1 GISMKN
7 LGSVIREV
15 RQSKALTLK
24 QVAGSELSVAFL
36 SKVER
41 GNSDIS
47 LNNFLIVLKALNI
60 SWDEFFYVARGYQ
73 VGNGLKFM
81 EKIKKY
87 MLEDN
92 VYGLQRLQS
101 IEATMCN
108 DDSNYHHFNVI
119 IIDLIISQI
128 QHTQFKKESV
138 TELQTYLLNVEN
150 WGIYE
155 LTLFN
160 NVMFCFPTPVLSLLL
175 DNAMKK
181 AIAYRHLPQ
190 YEELLMII
198 ICNNLEITLQQKNI
212 VQAEKIVAQST
223 EIYRNKR
230 ISLSN
235 MKFKFL
241 QGILMM
247 YTGDVDSGKKLVV
260 GVIEACYVL
269 GDDEQAYSFEKYLN
283 ESTNFE
289 I

>member
-1 GISMKN
+1 MKN

-73 VGNGLKFM
+73 GGNRLKFM

-101 IEATMCN
+101 LEAAACN
-108 DDSNYHHFNVI
+108 HDSNYHHFNVI

-128 QHTQFKKESV
+128 QHTQFKKEYV
-138 TELQTYLLNVEN
+138 IALQIYLLNVEN

-160 NVMFCFPTPVLSLLL
+160 NVMFCFPTPVLNLLL

-181 AIAYRHLPQ
+181 TIAYRHLPQ

-223 EIYRNKR
+223 EIYRDKR

>member
-1 GISMKN
+1 MKN
-7 LGSVIREV
+7 FGSVIREV
-15 RQSKALTLK
+15 RKSKALTLK

-47 LNNFLIVLKALNI
+47 LNNFLIVLKTLNI
-60 SWDEFFYVARGYQ
+60 SWDEFFYVAHGYQ
-73 VGNGLKFM
+73 GGSRLKFI
-81 EKIKKY
+81 ENVKKY
-87 MLEDN
+87 ILEDN

-101 IEATMCN
+101 IEAKTCN
-108 DDSNYHHFNVI
+108 HNSKYHHFNVI

-128 QHTQFKKESV
+128 QHKQFKKEYV

-160 NVMFCFPTPVLSLLL
+160 NVMFCFPTSVLRLLL
-175 DNAMKK
+175 DNATKK
-181 AIAYRHLPQ
+181 TIAYRHLPQ

-212 VQAEKIVAQST
+212 VRAEKIVAQFT
-223 EIYRNKR
+223 EIYRDKR

-247 YTGDVDSGKKLVV
+247 YTGNVDAGKKLVV
-260 GVIEACYVL
+260 GVIDACYVL
-269 GDDEQAYSFEKYLN
+269 GDDEQANSFEKYLN
-283 ESTNFE
+283 GSTNFE

>member
-1 GISMKN
+1 MKN

-15 RQSKALTLK
+15 RKSKALTLK

-41 GNSDIS
+41 GDSDIA
-47 LNNFLIVLKALNI
+47 LNNFLIVLKTLNI
-60 SWDEFFYVARGYQ
+60 SWDEFFYVANGYQ
-73 VGNGLKFM
+73 GGNRLKFI
-81 EKIKKY
+81 ENVKKY
-87 MLEDN
+87 ILEDN

-101 IEATMCN
+101 IEAKACN
-108 DDSNYHHFNVI
+108 HNSKYHHFNVI

-128 QHTQFKKESV
+128 QHKQFKKEYV

-160 NVMFCFPTPVLSLLL
+160 NVMFCFPTSVLSLLL
-175 DNAMKK
+175 NNATKK
-181 AIAYRHLPQ
+181 TIAYRHLPQ

-212 VQAEKIVAQST
+212 VRAEKIVAQSK
-223 EIYRNKR
+223 EIYRDKR

-247 YTGDVDSGKKLVV
+247 YTGNVDAGKKLVV
-260 GVIEACYVL
+260 GVIDACYVL
-269 GDDEQAYSFEKYLN
+269 GDDEQANSFVKYLN
-283 ESTNFE
+283 GSTNFE

>member
-1 GISMKN
+1 MKN

-15 RQSKALTLK
+15 RKSKALTLK

-47 LNNFLIVLKALNI
+47 LNNFLIVLKTLNI
-60 SWDEFFYVARGYQ
+60 SWDEFFYVAHGYQ
-73 VGNGLKFM
+73 GGNRLKFI
-81 EKIKKY
+81 ENVKKY
-87 MLEDN
+87 ILEDN

-101 IEATMCN
+101 IEAKTCN
-108 DDSNYHHFNVI
+108 HNSKYHHFNVI

-128 QHTQFKKESV
+128 QHKQFKKEYV

-160 NVMFCFPTPVLSLLL
+160 NVMFCFPTSVLSLLL
-175 DNAMKK
+175 DNATKK
-181 AIAYRHLPQ
+181 TIAYRHLPQ

-212 VQAEKIVAQST
+212 VRAEKIVAQST
-223 EIYRNKR
+223 EIYRDKR

-247 YTGDVDSGKKLVV
+247 YTGNVDAGKKLVV
-260 GVIEACYVL
+260 GVIDACYVL
-269 GDDEQAYSFEKYLN
+269 EDDEQANSFEKYLN

>member
-1 GISMKN
+1 MKN

-73 VGNGLKFM
+73 VGNRLKFM
-81 EKIKKY
+81 ERIKKY

-101 IEATMCN
+101 IEATTCN

-138 TELQTYLLNVEN
+138 IELQTYLLNVEN

-181 AIAYRHLPQ
+181 VIAYRHLPQ

-198 ICNNLEITLQQKNI
+198 ICNNLEITLQQKDI

>member
-1 GISMKN
+1 MKN
-7 LGSVIREV
+7 FGSVIREV
-15 RQSKALTLK
+15 RKSKALTLK

-47 LNNFLIVLKALNI
+47 LNNFLIVLKTLNI
-60 SWDEFFYVARGYQ
+60 SWDEFFYVAHGYQ
-73 VGNGLKFM
+73 GGSRLKFI
-81 EKIKKY
+81 ENVKKY
-87 MLEDN
+87 ILEDN

-101 IEATMCN
+101 IEAKTCN
-108 DDSNYHHFNVI
+108 HNSKYHHFNVI

-128 QHTQFKKESV
+128 QHKQFKKEYV

-160 NVMFCFPTPVLSLLL
+160 NVMFCFPTSVLSLLL
-175 DNAMKK
+175 DNATKK
-181 AIAYRHLPQ
+181 TIAYRHLPQ

-212 VQAEKIVAQST
+212 VRAEKIVAQFT
-223 EIYRNKR
+223 EIYRDKR

-247 YTGDVDSGKKLVV
+247 YTGNVDAGKKLVV
-260 GVIEACYVL
+260 GVIDACYVL
-269 GDDEQAYSFEKYLN
+269 GDDEQANSFEKYLN

>member
-1 GISMKN
+1 MKN

-15 RQSKALTLK
+15 RKSKALTLK

-47 LNNFLIVLKALNI
+47 LNNFLIVLKTLNI
-60 SWDEFFYVARGYQ
+60 SWDEFFYVAHGYQ
-73 VGNGLKFM
+73 GGSRLKFI
-81 EKIKKY
+81 ENVKKY
-87 MLEDN
+87 ILEDN

-101 IEATMCN
+101 IEAKTCN
-108 DDSNYHHFNVI
+108 HNSKYHHFNVI

-128 QHTQFKKESV
+128 QHKQFKKEYV

-160 NVMFCFPTPVLSLLL
+160 NVMFCFPTSVLRLLL
-175 DNAMKK
+175 DNATKK
-181 AIAYRHLPQ
+181 TIAYRHLPQ

-212 VQAEKIVAQST
+212 VRAEKIVAQFT
-223 EIYRNKR
+223 EIYRDKR

-247 YTGDVDSGKKLVV
+247 YTGNVDAGKKLVV
-260 GVIEACYVL
+260 GVIDACYVL
-269 GDDEQAYSFEKYLN
+269 GDDEQANSFEKYLN

>member
-1 GISMKN
+1 MKN
-7 LGSVIREV
+7 FGSVIREV
-15 RQSKALTLK
+15 RKSKALTLK

-47 LNNFLIVLKALNI
+47 LNNFLIVLKTLNI
-60 SWDEFFYVARGYQ
+60 SWDEFFYVAHGYQ
-73 VGNGLKFM
+73 GGSRLKFI
-81 EKIKKY
+81 ENVKKY
-87 MLEDN
+87 ILEDN

-101 IEATMCN
+101 IEAKTCN
-108 DDSNYHHFNVI
+108 HNSKYHHFNVI

-128 QHTQFKKESV
+128 QHKQFKKEYV

-160 NVMFCFPTPVLSLLL
+160 NVMFCFPTSVLRLLL
-175 DNAMKK
+175 DNATKK
-181 AIAYRHLPQ
+181 TIAYRHLPQ

-212 VQAEKIVAQST
+212 VRAEKIVAQFT
-223 EIYRNKR
+223 EIYRDKR

-247 YTGDVDSGKKLVV
+247 YTGNVDAGKKLVV
-260 GVIEACYVL
+260 GVIDACYVL
-269 GDDEQAYSFEKYLN
+269 GDDEQANSFEKYLN